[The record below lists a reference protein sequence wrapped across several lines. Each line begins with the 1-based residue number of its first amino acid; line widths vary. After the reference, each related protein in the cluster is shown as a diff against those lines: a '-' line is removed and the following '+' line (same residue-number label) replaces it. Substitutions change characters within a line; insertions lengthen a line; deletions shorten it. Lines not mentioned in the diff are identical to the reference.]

1 MKRAS
6 VTEAKNHLSALLDR
20 VKSGEEVTLLE
31 RGKPIARLVPVRSGG
46 QSADVEPW
54 LADLDRRGLL
64 ARGVGKR
71 TASATFPR
79 LRLPRGAGLVE
90 ALLEE
95 RADER

>member
-31 RGKPIARLVPVRSGG
+31 RGKPVARMVPVGAGG
-46 QSADVEPW
+46 QAADVEPW

-64 ARGVGKR
+64 ARGVGR
-71 TASATFPR
+71 RAASATFPR
-79 LRLPRGAGLVE
+79 LRLQRDAGLVE
-90 ALLEE
+90 AVLEE
-95 RADER
+95 RADGR